1 LPQLF
6 EMFYQGDTS
15 LERSQGG
22 LGIGLTLVRRLVE
35 LHGGRVEARS
45 EGLGH
50 GSEFLVRL
58 PLGADALE
66 SIPARDQD
74 GQTFPAGH
82 RVLIADDN
90 RDSAESLA
98 RLLRLNGSEVE
109 TAEDGLE
116 AVTVAGRLKPDIVL
130 LDIGMPKLN
139 GYDAARMIR
148 AEAWGKRPLLIALT
162 GWGQQ
167 EDRVRSRDAGFDAH
181 LTKPIDHRA
190 LSEIVAMHTGRP
202 SAVGA
207 GRPRSDLDNPAVNDP
222 TPSPGRE

>member
-1 LPQLF
+1 
-6 EMFYQGDTS
+6 MFYQGDTS

-66 SIPARDQD
+66 SIPARGRDSQA
-74 GQTFPAGH
+74 FPAGH

-98 RLLRLNGSEVE
+98 RLLRLSGSEVGSPT
-109 TAEDGLE
+109 TASSVAVARRHSRTSCSRHRHAQAEWLRCCSHDPHRGL
-116 AVTVAGRLKPDIVL
+116 G
-130 LDIGMPKLN
+130 
-139 GYDAARMIR
+139 
-148 AEAWGKRPLLIALT
+148 
-162 GWGQQ
+162 
-167 EDRVRSRDAGFDAH
+167 
-181 LTKPIDHRA
+181 
-190 LSEIVAMHTGRP
+190 
-202 SAVGA
+202 
-207 GRPRSDLDNPAVNDP
+207 
-222 TPSPGRE
+222 